1 MTDDQTAPLPPG
13 SPRPRPR
20 RRSTSR
26 VTTIKAT
33 IAALAA
39 AGVITAGLA
48 AQMAAGHDPA
58 LGAGQTAKAGSD
70 GARTQPEQSPSDVGS
85 TPAPVPDPVV
95 TATS

>member
-1 MTDDQTAPLPPG
+1 MTDDRTSPLPPA
-13 SPRPRPR
+13 SHRPRPR

-26 VTTIKAT
+26 VATIKTT

-58 LGAGQTAKAGSD
+58 LGAGQKAKAGSS
-70 GARTQPEQSPSDVGS
+70 GGSSTQPQSSVP
-85 TPAPVPDPVV
+85 TTAPAPEPVV
-95 TATS
+95 TGTS